1 MTAPPLQERE
11 GENCEGGGGEGG
23 ESGSTVE
30 SGERERR
37 HVIVVAVAVVVVVVV
52 VVPRFDHAGRY
63 ILLCSLVHLL
73 GRRREKELSL
83 VWNRYFPYKSHLKM
97 GKIFG
102 NP

>member
-1 MTAPPLQERE
+1 MGRQLKVGNGNE
-11 GENCEGGGGEGG
+11 GM
-23 ESGSTVE
+23 SS
-30 SGERERR
+30 SSQSQSSSF
-37 HVIVVAVAVVVVVVV
+37 HALIMQAVS
-52 VVPRFDHAGRY
+52 RY